1 MMREVTFGEWCDFS
15 LANGPVTFTEPN
27 PDTMEGW
34 RMTGRKRVL
43 VVRATGYQTGERSYL
58 VNDAAKKGNRK

>member
-1 MMREVTFGEWCDFS
+1 MRTVTFNEWCEFS
-15 LANGPVTFTEPN
+15 LDNGPVHFTEPN

-43 VVRATGYQTGERSYL
+43 VVRATGYQTGERNYL

>member
-1 MMREVTFGEWCDFS
+1 MREVTFGEWCDFS
-15 LANGPVTFTEPN
+15 LANGPVHFTEPN

-43 VVRATGYQTGERSYL
+43 VVRATGYTTGEKSYL

>member
-1 MMREVTFGEWCDFS
+1 MREVTFNEWCEFS
-15 LANGPVTFTEPN
+15 LDNGPVYFTEPN

-43 VVRATGYQTGERSYL
+43 VVRATGYSTGTKSYL
-58 VNDAAKKGNRK
+58 VNDAAKKGKR